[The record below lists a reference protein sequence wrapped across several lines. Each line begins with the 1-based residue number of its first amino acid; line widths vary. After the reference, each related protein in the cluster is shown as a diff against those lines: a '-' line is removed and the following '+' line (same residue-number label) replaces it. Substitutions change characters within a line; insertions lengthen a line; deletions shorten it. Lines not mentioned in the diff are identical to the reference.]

1 LRQPVK
7 DYRLVDDY
15 RLYCSND
22 TTMTDVDQD
31 VNFTPVSLCI
41 AARAHIAAA
50 AAAAALLLMIIAY

>member
-1 LRQPVK
+1 
-7 DYRLVDDY
+7 
-15 RLYCSND
+15 
-22 TTMTDVDQD
+22 MTDVDQD